1 MDLKKKSFWL
11 LEGTDKSFFKFRENI
26 SIKGTKD
33 WNGKAYNV
41 VVEWI
46 TNENSKMKVTISF
59 FENPHIENGI
69 FVSVNKLSEKALGLC
84 VKNYRPKLM
93 RLPKLNTEHYK
104 KISTRVKKSRNPFQK
119 MSIISNRENW
129 EKRKN
134 NKLSQ

>member
-1 MDLKKKSFWL
+1 
-11 LEGTDKSFFKFRENI
+11 
-26 SIKGTKD
+26 
-33 WNGKAYNV
+33 
-41 VVEWI
+41 
-46 TNENSKMKVTISF
+46 
-59 FENPHIENGI
+59 
-69 FVSVNKLSEKALGLC
+69 LC